1 MEVHGKLKY
10 LKEHQEIVIL
20 VRAVISDVS
29 EPRVERTCFLS
40 IDSCHLKHFGPPS
53 YGGPC
58 KITVVCPSVG
68 PSVCLSVH
76 PSVRPSVRHFSQ
88 EWVISFF

>member
-29 EPRVERTCFLS
+29 EPRVEEHVFVYRFMSPQTFWTAILWRA
-40 IDSCHLKHFGPPS
+40 L
-53 YGGPC
+53 
-58 KITVVCPSVG
+58 
-68 PSVCLSVH
+68 
-76 PSVRPSVRHFSQ
+76 
-88 EWVISFF
+88 